1 MNFQPIVDNLPFVLI
16 AFGFVLWAG
25 ARFVES
31 KAKSNPAHDK
41 WDDAAPWL
49 TWASDRY
56 SEAIDWLVDAKA
68 IQFKGKEKLELLNK
82 LVAGFQK
89 NILAGNYVD
98 AISAVVGYWRD
109 ARNKILKAALPAQVT
124 NENPSLAPSK
134 PLAFETTIGPDDPA
148 GA

>member
-16 AFGFVLWAG
+16 AFGFVLWAA

-41 WDDAAPWL
+41 YDDIAPWI

-68 IQFKGKEKLELLNK
+68 INFKGKDKLELLNR
-82 LVAGFQK
+82 LVQDFQK
-89 NILAGNYVD
+89 NIAAGNYVD

-109 ARNKILKAALPAQVT
+109 ARNKILKVIPVPIS
-124 NENPSLAPSK
+124 NENPSLAQSN

>member
-1 MNFQPIVDNLPFVLI
+1 MNFQPIIDNLPLVFMAL
-16 AFGFVLWAG
+16 GFLLWGA

-56 SEAIDWLVDAKA
+56 SEAIDWLCEAKA
-68 IQFKGKEKLELLNK
+68 ISFKGKEKLVLLNK
-82 LVAGFQK
+82 LTNDFQK

-98 AISAVVGYWRD
+98 AIASVTGYWRD
-109 ARNKILKAALPAQVT
+109 ARNKLLKVIPAQVG
-124 NENPSLAPSK
+124 NGNPPQAQSK
-134 PLAFETTIGPDDPA
+134 SPVFETTVGPNDQA
-148 GA
+148 GD